1 MPSIGTTSRPDRVT
15 RTTPAVMEARAVS
28 DAAHEA
34 VKAAGK
40 VAEAAKAMAE
50 RYPAED
56 LSSPAELAR
65 ATARAA
71 LLSERA
77 AHETAFCA
85 MKAAGEV

>member
-1 MPSIGTTSRPDRVT
+1 MPVAASSRPARAK
-15 RTTPAVMEARAVS
+15 RAPPAVLEARAVS

-40 VAEAAKAMAE
+40 VAESAKTMAD
-50 RYPAED
+50 RYSAED
-56 LSSPAELAR
+56 MSRPAELAR

-77 AHETAFCA
+77 AHEVAFHA
-85 MKAAGEV
+85 RRAAGEG